1 MADEKHQGGVRYAD
15 VPGDYLEKRRLRKSA
30 GWVSLWAMAVGAV
43 ISGFFYG
50 WTDGLGS
57 GGFGG
62 MALATALMA
71 VMYVCLVYSIA
82 ELTAAL
88 PHAGG
93 FYSFCR
99 NAFGP
104 FGGYVCGV
112 TDVIEYVLSPAV
124 IVVGVGGYLHG
135 LVPSVHAYVWWLIAY
150 ALFVA
155 VNIRGVEITLKV
167 GMVITLLAIAVL
179 AVFFVGALA
188 TGAFRA
194 ELLFDV
200 PSASG
205 ETGHWL
211 PAGWY
216 GVFAALPF
224 AIWFYLAIEQMPL
237 AAEET
242 HDVVKDVPRAL
253 TWGIATLLV
262 LSVFIL
268 VLNPGVT
275 GAAALAK
282 SEAPLQQGLEAVFGK
297 GTLTEALTLLALA
310 GLLASFHSIIYAYGR
325 VLFALSR
332 AGYFPRWISLTGR
345 NHTPYVALILGAAVG
360 LLCALAIDLSK
371 TPPAEGGSAS
381 SQPGFVGAALLN
393 MAVFGAVISYILVMC
408 SFIKLRWTRPD
419 LPRPYKSPLGVPGAA
434 LGALLAL
441 VALFACF
448 SVPDYRPAVWGVA
461 AFLVAALLFFW
472 FYSRHHLVARA
483 PEEENALLAEANREL
498 AH

>member
-1 MADEKHQGGVRYAD
+1 MADEKHPGGVRYAD

-112 TDVIEYVLSPAV
+112 TDVIEYVLSAAV
-124 IVVGVGGYLHG
+124 IVVGIGGYLHKVVG
-135 LVPSVHAYVWWLIAY
+135 PDVPVHAWWLIAY
-150 ALFVA
+150 GLFVA
-155 VNIRGVEITLKV
+155 VNIRGVEITLNV
-167 GMVITLLAIAVL
+167 GLVITLLAVAVL
-179 AVFFVGALA
+179 VVFFVGAIF
-188 TGAFRA
+188 TGAFRTD
-194 ELLFDV
+194 LLFNV
-200 PSASG
+200 PTPT
-205 ETGHWL
+205 EEKGHWL
-211 PAGWY
+211 PLGWY
-216 GVFAALPF
+216 GVYAALPF

-237 AAEET
+237 AAEEA

-275 GAAALAK
+275 GSAELVG
-282 SEAPLQQGLEAVFGK
+282 SEAPLVQGLEAVFGK
-297 GTLTEALTLLALA
+297 GTLTKALTFLALT
-310 GLLASFHSIIYAYGR
+310 GLLASFHAIIYAYGR

-332 AGYFPRWISLTGR
+332 AGYFPRWISVTGST
-345 NHTPYVALILGAAVG
+345 HTPYAALILGAGVG
-360 LLCALAIDLSK
+360 LVCALLIDLSK
-371 TPPAEGGSAS
+371 DRESGK
-381 SQPGFVGAALLN
+381 PGFVGAALLN